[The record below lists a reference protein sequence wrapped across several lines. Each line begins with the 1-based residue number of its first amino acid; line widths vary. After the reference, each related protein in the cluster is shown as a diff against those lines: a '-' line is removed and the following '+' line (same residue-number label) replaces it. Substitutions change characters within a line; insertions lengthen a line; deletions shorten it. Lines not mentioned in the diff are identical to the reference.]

1 MRRAEAA
8 SDVRAAGAG
17 GQAAPGRED
26 RFLPEE
32 RNTVLFVG
40 YQAGGTRGRAL
51 LEGADEIKVHGQYV
65 RVRARVEQIQGLSAH
80 ADYHE
85 MLQWLSA
92 SELSPRHVFVTH
104 GEPASADAFRRRLK
118 DTFGWEVSVPEMGET
133 VALGAGGGS

>member
-8 SDVRAAGAG
+8 PDVRAAGAG
-17 GQAAPGRED
+17 GQAAPGQQD